1 MKNGVKNKENNVRS
15 IPVYVVCGGVKDG
28 DRFTQKVFFAKK
40 KHYNAWSKQFN
51 KMEGTWHYVTSHRHW
66 DQS

>member
-1 MKNGVKNKENNVRS
+1 MRS

-66 DQS
+66 SK